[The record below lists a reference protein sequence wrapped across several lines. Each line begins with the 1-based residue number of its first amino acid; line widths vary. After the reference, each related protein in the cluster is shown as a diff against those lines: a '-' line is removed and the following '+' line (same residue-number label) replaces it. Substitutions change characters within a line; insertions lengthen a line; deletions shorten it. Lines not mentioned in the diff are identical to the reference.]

1 MVRGV
6 VRQFK
11 LGGVYKCE
19 VRIKDEEIGA
29 SFLIKVVGFDR
40 IMLPWDTL
48 QYRIFG
54 NSFFGNKFFELIGET
69 PSCVHTGEM
78 FYDIDAEVASV
89 YPYDDSYDGIISSER
104 VILKTGVLLFCATK
118 LIVIA
123 RRVKER
129 VKERIK
135 ERVKKRMY
143 DLIRDLD
150 LYLDLVDL
158 DLAVDRAA
166 KSQRIE

>member
-1 MVRGV
+1 MVRGAM

-54 NSFFGNKFFELIGET
+54 NSFFGNPQAIKFFELIGGT
-69 PSCVHTGEM
+69 PSCVRTGEM

-104 VILKTGVLLFCATK
+104 VIIKTGVLLFCATK
-118 LIVIA
+118 LIILA

-129 VKERIK
+129 
-135 ERVKKRMY
+135 MY
-143 DLIRDLD
+143 TPGGIGFIAAQEDF
-150 LYLDLVDL
+150 
-158 DLAVDRAA
+158 DRAT
-166 KSQRIE
+166 KSQRIG

>member
-54 NSFFGNKFFELIGET
+54 NSFFGNKFFELIGGT

-129 VKERIK
+129 VKER
-135 ERVKKRMY
+135 MY
-143 DLIRDLD
+143 DLILDLGLDLD
-150 LYLDLVDL
+150 VDL

>member
-1 MVRGV
+1 M

-11 LGGVYKCE
+11 LGGVYECE
-19 VRIKDEEIGA
+19 IGIKDEAIGA

-54 NSFFGNKFFELIGET
+54 NSFFGNPQAIFKFFELIGGT
-69 PSCVHTGEM
+69 PSCVRTGEM
-78 FYDIDAEVASV
+78 FYDIDAEVAKV
-89 YPYDDSYDGIISSER
+89 IPYDDSYDGIISSSER

-118 LIVIA
+118 LIVLA
-123 RRVKER
+123 RRVKES
-129 VKERIK
+129 
-135 ERVKKRMY
+135 MY
-143 DLIRDLD
+143 APGGIGFIAAQEDF
-150 LYLDLVDL
+150 
-158 DLAVDRAA
+158 DRAT

>member
-1 MVRGV
+1 M

-54 NSFFGNKFFELIGET
+54 NDTQAIELIGGT
-69 PSCVHTGEM
+69 PSCVRTGEM

-118 LIVIA
+118 LIVLA

-129 VKERIK
+129 
-135 ERVKKRMY
+135 MY
-143 DLIRDLD
+143 APGGIGFIAAQDDF
-150 LYLDLVDL
+150 
-158 DLAVDRAA
+158 DRAA

>member
-54 NSFFGNKFFELIGET
+54 KSFFGNKFFELIGGT

-118 LIVIA
+118 LIVLA

-129 VKERIK
+129 VKER
-135 ERVKKRMY
+135 MY
-143 DLIRDLD
+143 DLILYLDRILDLD
-150 LYLDLVDL
+150 LALDV